1 MNNYNLE
8 NVLQGIFNLK
18 SNEYKLPSK
27 NFIRIF
33 IDNSQV
39 RKNKEKKIS
48 KNFAFNNLRDLLS
61 FTDAHI
67 NNQELYFTPN
77 TLFSRSKFKDKNTKN
92 YNVLMLDLDTE
103 KLGSKSPR
111 KMFVYLKKNWNNL
124 FSDLFFPSIVVNS
137 GHGLHLLWLIKP
149 LINNNQKISFI
160 WKTTEH
166 KLINF
171 VSNSLD
177 CVDSSVSS
185 PAHLLRIPTSI
196 NYKNHSKIKSE
207 ILFYNPNSR
216 HELRDFFP
224 IFQKDKKHSKNL
236 LLTKSINYKSE
247 LIKGLSKFRRQLKLR
262 KEDLEILVNF
272 RNKISSKK
280 NIGFR
285 ELTAFIYFNTCWAL
299 FGRKKA
305 FNLTLNLNKKLGL
318 AEDEIIHLLKSNTL
332 YSFSTSNIIK
342 ILNISET
349 EFHQLKI
356 LHPQNFSKNNLRKQ
370 IKINR
375 EKKRRNLAFRLLKS
389 YYLKHEKIAKI
400 CRKFCVSRQTMY
412 NWLKKYTL
420 EFLKFLK
427 EKVIKNLEEVP
438 KKFDFIKFINFQIKK
453 IKNNFTNFSKIKD
466 KFLLTG

>member
-1 MNNYNLE
+1 MNNFSLE
-8 NVLQGIFNLK
+8 NVLQSIYNLK
-18 SNEYKLPSK
+18 SNEYQLPEK

-39 RKNKEKKIS
+39 RKSKDKKVS
-48 KNFAFNNLRDLLS
+48 KNYAFNNLKDLLN
-61 FTDAHI
+61 FTQTHV

-77 TLFSRSKFKDKNTKN
+77 TVISRSKFKDKNTKK

-103 KLGSKSPR
+103 KLDSKSPR
-111 KMFVYLKKNWNNL
+111 EMFAYLKNNWKDL
-124 FSDLFFPSIVVNS
+124 FSNLFFPSVVVNS
-137 GHGLHLLWLIKP
+137 GHGLHLLWFLNP

-166 KLINF
+166 KLIDF
-171 VSNSLD
+171 VSNTLD

-207 ILFYNPNSR
+207 ILFYDPNSR

-224 IFQKDKKHSKNL
+224 IFRKVENQSKKAL
-236 LLTKSINYKSE
+236 
-247 LIKGLSKFRRQLKLR
+247 LIKSAKIKYQFQISSTKYRRQLKLR
-262 KEDLEILVNF
+262 KNDIEKLVDF
-272 RNKISSKK
+272 RNKISLKA
-280 NIGFR
+280 NIGYR

-299 FGRKKA
+299 FGKKKA
-305 FNLTLNLNKKLGL
+305 FSLTLTLNEKLGL
-318 AEDEIIHLLKSNTL
+318 NEDEIVHLLKSDNL
-332 YSFSTSNIIK
+332 YHFRTSNIIK

-349 EFHQLKI
+349 EFHELEI
-356 LHPQNFSKNNLRKQ
+356 LHPHDFAKRNLREQ
-370 IKINR
+370 IKRNC
-375 EKKRRNLAFRLLKS
+375 EKKRRNLAFKLLES

-427 EKVIKNLEEVP
+427 EKVINNLEKAP
-438 KKFDFIKFINFQIKK
+438 KKLDFINFINFQIKK
-453 IKNNFTNFSKIKD
+453 MKNNFNGFSKIKD
-466 KFLLTG
+466 NFLLSG